1 MKNKIAKIF
10 KVIAIVIFILGFIS
24 GMFYGIMEENL
35 FMFFTVCIAS
45 FIQGIVFY
53 AIAEII
59 EQLDYANT
67 VNRGIYNVL
76 ERIDKQ
82 IEKNTFQ
89 KATVS
94 KEIIKNAANDTAEP
108 YTWNCPQCGNM
119 SLSTSLFCKVCG
131 HPKSDINS

>member
-24 GMFYGIMEENL
+24 GIFYAIIVKN
-35 FMFFTVCIAS
+35 FIMFFMISIMS
-45 FIQGIVFY
+45 FIQGILFY

-76 ERIDKQ
+76 ERIEKQ
-82 IEKNTFQ
+82 ISACTVQ

-94 KEIIKNAANDTAEP
+94 KDSIKNTVNDNMEP

-119 SLSTSLFCKVCG
+119 NLSTSLFCKIFG
-131 HPKSDINS
+131 Y